1 MKTFLLC
8 FLFLLF
14 SGGIVAMQLIQR
26 MLEPLIFKT
35 DLRNPIKSNYYK
47 HGTSESKFGNIV
59 QIRQIGNYNNV
70 QANLTANNI
79 ELDITQ
85 KGDKNQIYL

>member
-1 MKTFLLC
+1 MIC
-8 FLFLLF
+8 
-14 SGGIVAMQLIQR
+14 
-26 MLEPLIFKT
+26 FKT
-35 DLRNPIKSNYYK
+35 DQYAIPFNRVRTVLVSQN
-47 HGTSESKFGNIV
+47 FGNIV

-85 KGDKNQIYL
+85 KRDRTKYI

>member
-1 MKTFLLC
+1 
-8 FLFLLF
+8 LFLLF
-14 SGGIVAMQLIQR
+14 SGGICSSFVTNAIDPAVLKSDDLFQNRPIQFPVNR
-26 MLEPLIFKT
+26 VLTVLVSQ
-35 DLRNPIKSNYYK
+35 N
-47 HGTSESKFGNIV
+47 FGNIV

-85 KGDKNQIYL
+85 KETEPNIFE